1 MTDFVKRP
9 SRTAAEVRSEEYRAG
24 FGRVERLVE
33 WLRPGAVCFT
43 GLSGWRD
50 VVDAKAVAGL
60 QPRGVGGRPAY
71 VMPSTSGLNARTSLA
86 ELITHLREA
95 WTLSGSS

>member
-1 MTDFVKRP
+1 MQ
-9 SRTAAEVRSEEYRAG
+9 
-24 FGRVERLVE
+24 

-50 VVDAKAVAGL
+50 VVDRQSRSRACSPLGSA
-60 QPRGVGGRPAY
+60 GRPAY

-86 ELITHLREA
+86 ELADHLREA
-95 WTLSGSS
+95 SALGQSA